1 MEFSMSKFKMFL
13 LISKFGGWNKM
24 KALIFLNNLKA
35 IIAIASERL
44 CSYKTVILDECI
56 KLRLADLQVFSGF
69 FFFII
74 IRFPFKFFIILVQ
87 KPCQQTKLAANLA
100 NETGQQSLPQHLA
113 QQNKSER

>member
-69 FFFII
+69 FFLLLLDFLLN
-74 IRFPFKFFIILVQ
+74 FL
-87 KPCQQTKLAANLA
+87 
-100 NETGQQSLPQHLA
+100 SY
-113 QQNKSER
+113 